1 MTDKHRSEKAIMN
14 DTLVE
19 LSAMPQTL
27 VKRANTG
34 MAWQGKE
41 IKVGI
46 GSKITVTRD
55 MVILQEARRV
65 RFGTLGQADIDGV
78 HKGIAIQVESK
89 TQTGRQ
95 SDEQVKFQRAWERAG
110 GVYVV
115 ARSAE
120 EAVDKITSKVLDKI
134 SKRT

>member
-1 MTDKHRSEKAIMN
+1 MIDKDRSEKAIMN

-19 LSAMPQTL
+19 LSALPEIL

-41 IKVGI
+41 LKVPI